1 MAKSVIE
8 QLSELDSD
16 LGAKI
21 KEVIKAH
28 PKLAADDRQMSELFG
43 FYLGAEEPATT
54 PTPAAEPA
62 AAVTVKGTPEKWV
75 KIPLRLQPPATAA
88 STPLFK

>member
-8 QLSELDSD
+8 QLSELDAD

-43 FYLGAEEPATT
+43 FYLGLMVWGGLWLRDKSLRAS
-54 PTPAAEPA
+54 
-62 AAVTVKGTPEKWV
+62 
-75 KIPLRLQPPATAA
+75 IPFRR
-88 STPLFK
+88 